1 MPNPS
6 PAFWWAVPC
15 QLYQDWCSW
24 QSVAYDVSYCSTNA
38 LLRFFLSA
46 FQSNWIN
53 PTHPTRVH
61 VCRSPTVYQSVYI
74 YITCTVA
81 CVHVTV
87 CAYCVC
93 VSRLMI
99 RFHTIPLAVTADYC
113 IRRQIPALHD
123 YKQYVF
129 TQAFVRTQC
138 LQSVMQ
144 GLCPSC
150 QSWPWPRTLDPF
162 WLEGCYRPV
171 SMSFVKMWDQYIC
184 NNKWSRK
191 M

>member
-1 MPNPS
+1 M
-6 PAFWWAVPC
+6 
-15 QLYQDWCSW
+15 LCS
-24 QSVAYDVSYCSTNA
+24 VSFY
-38 LLRFFLSA
+38 LRFNQTESTQLTQRGFMFVGRL
-46 FQSNWIN
+46 QYI
-53 PTHPTRVH
+53 R
-61 VCRSPTVYQSVYI
+61 VYI
-74 YITCTVA
+74 YILRVPLHVYTSQY
-81 CVHVTV
+81 VHI
-87 CAYCVC
+87 VC

-171 SMSFVKMWDQYIC
+171 SMSFVKM
-184 NNKWSRK
+184 
-191 M
+191 